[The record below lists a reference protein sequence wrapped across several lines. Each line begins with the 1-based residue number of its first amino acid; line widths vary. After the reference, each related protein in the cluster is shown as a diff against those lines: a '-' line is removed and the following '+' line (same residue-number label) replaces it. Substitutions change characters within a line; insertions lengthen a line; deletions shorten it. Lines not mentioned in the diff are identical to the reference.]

1 MKEVVGYV
9 RVSQVAGREG
19 ESFISPVEQ
28 RRAIEGWASLHG
40 REVVA
45 IFEDLDQSGKL
56 RHRPGLDAAMDAVT
70 SGQAQGIVVA
80 KLDRFG
86 RSAPH
91 LGELLEILTAHDAAL
106 FTVAEGL
113 DTSGHTGRMIATILS
128 AVAEFEV
135 SRHTENWYVA
145 RRNAVERGVFVGGAV
160 PLGYE
165 KVKGRLKPDRFAP
178 VVRELFDRRI
188 SGQSWVSLADWLGA
202 QTGQVGSVGSV
213 RYIIG
218 NRAYL
223 GEIHAGQG
231 IVNLSGHEAIID
243 RATFEAANV
252 VRGITPSRSG
262 RASGL
267 LAGVLRCGSCRY
279 AMKYSMAKTRHGQP
293 RHDYRCKSS
302 RNSSRCPKPTSV
314 SATAVE
320 PYVLEQFFARM
331 GALRLESLRGA
342 DDLEVAGRHLADAE
356 AELDAVLDRRLAE
369 VLGDSSE
376 AYIRAVE
383 DRKAAVD
390 AARQRLGEV
399 RGRHSSL
406 PDVEVSEVWPDLSLE
421 HRRRLLAAAFDGVFV
436 APGGEV
442 PDRLTVC
449 WRGDGPEVPVRGRR
463 WTPRSFPD

>member
-1 MKEVVGYV
+1 V
-9 RVSQVAGREG
+9 
-19 ESFISPVEQ
+19 
-28 RRAIEGWASLHG
+28 
-40 REVVA
+40 
-45 IFEDLDQSGKL
+45 
-56 RHRPGLDAAMDAVT
+56 
-70 SGQAQGIVVA
+70 VVA

-135 SRHTENWYVA
+135 SRHTENWAVA
-145 RRNAVERGVFVGGAV
+145 RRNAVDRGVYVGGTV

-165 KVKGRLKPDRFAP
+165 KVNGRLKPDRFAP
-178 VVRELFDRRI
+178 VVKELFSRRI
-188 SGQSWVSLADWLGA
+188 AGQSWVNLADWLGQ

-213 RYIIG
+213 RYIIS

-231 IVNLSGHEAIID
+231 ISNLEGHEAIID
-243 RATFEAANV
+243 RATFEAASV
-252 VRGITPSRSG
+252 VRGVAPSRSG

-279 AMKYSMAKTRHGQP
+279 AMKFTMASSRQGKP
-293 RHDYRCKSS
+293 RADYRCKSS
-302 RNSSRCPKPTSV
+302 RNSSRCPAPTSV
-314 SATAVE
+314 SVASVE

-342 DDLEVAGRHLADAE
+342 DDLEAAGRLLSDAE

-369 VLGDSSE
+369 VLGDTSG

-383 DRKAAVD
+383 ERKGAVD
-390 AARQRLGEV
+390 AARKRLGEV
-399 RGRHSSL
+399 RGQYATL
-406 PDVEVSEVWPDLSLE
+406 PDVEVAEVWPDLSLE
-421 HRRRLLAAAFDGVFV
+421 HRRRLLAAAFDCVFV
-436 APGGEV
+436 SPGGEI
-442 PDRLTVC
+442 PDRLTIC
-449 WRGDGPEVPVRGRR
+449 WRGDGPELPVRGRR
-463 WTPRSFPD
+463 WTPRPFPE